1 MYDNVSNTSLVAVAT
16 VTQKVSHWETSA
28 TETFYIIKDF
38 AVGIYLIT
46 LRTFPDPLL
55 SWSPATADFTAA
67 SK

>member
-55 SWSPATADFTAA
+55 S
-67 SK
+67 